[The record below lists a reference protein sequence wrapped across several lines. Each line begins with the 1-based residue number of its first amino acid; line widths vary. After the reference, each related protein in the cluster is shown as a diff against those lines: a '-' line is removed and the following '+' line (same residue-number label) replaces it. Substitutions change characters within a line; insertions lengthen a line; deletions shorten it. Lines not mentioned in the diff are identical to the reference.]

1 MISAISTASKCSQ
14 KPNTLTKKWT
24 RLTPQIKGS
33 LLSTIRV
40 AVQAGSNLETN
51 RGGKTNLSIAR
62 RTTTGKW
69 TITKDTNDYKISKST
84 ITNTG
89 NTTISNTVKNLA
101 KIDGTII
108 RACTPKTSAST
119 RQTTRVTI
127 TIKTITCIRIDATN
141 TATPRNRC
149 RRICHPESSI
159 QTKMSTSRKA
169 HKSSFQFSRY
179 SRTSLWGSSK
189 TANTTT
195 SRHFKTPRRS
205 ILSNTCQTSTQCIS
219 KIINSN
225 TNSL

>member
-14 KPNTLTKKWT
+14 KPNTPTKKGT

-40 AVQAGSNLETN
+40 AVQAGLNLETN

-89 NTTISNTVKNLA
+89 NTTISNTVKKLA

-127 TIKTITCIRIDATN
+127 MIKTITCIRIDATN

-149 RRICHPESSI
+149 RLCHPESSI

-169 HKSSFQFSRY
+169 HKSSFQFSRC
-179 SRTSLWGSSK
+179 SRTSSWGSSK
-189 TANTTT
+189 TANTTI

-205 ILSNTCQTSTQCIS
+205 ILSNTRQTSTQCIS
-219 KIINSN
+219 QIINSN